1 MAKMRCKIRSGARRS
16 MAKSKANG
24 MEDVI
29 LRRSQSSTQGLDQ
42 YKFCTDQHTTKQWTS
57 GHAPRF
63 TSWRREQG

>member
-42 YKFCTDQHTTKQWTS
+42 YKFCTDQHTTEQWTS
-57 GHAPRF
+57 GRPPRF